1 MTTVLISGANRGL
14 GLEFVKQYVAEGAEV
29 IAGCRNPGSAKE
41 LKAALGAKGCVYAL
55 DVADPGCIDE
65 FAQKVGSRPIDILVA
80 NAGVYGGQR
89 QTFDDIDY
97 DAWTHTFE
105 VNTFGPVRLAQAFAP
120 NVVAAKGK
128 LVAITSLMGSITDSS
143 GGYFAYRASKAA
155 LNSAFKGVAMA
166 LKDKGVITAVLHPGW
181 VQTDMGGQSA
191 PLTPEQSVTGM
202 RKVIEG
208 LGAADVGSFHDFS
221 GKVLPW

>member
-14 GLEFVKQYVAEGAEV
+14 GLEFVKQYAAGGAEV
-29 IAGCRNPGSAKE
+29 IAGCRDPGGARE
-41 LKAALGAKGCVYAL
+41 LKAALGGKGRVYAL

-65 FAQKVGSRPIDILVA
+65 FQTKVGSQPIDILVA

-89 QTFDDIDY
+89 QGFGDIDY
-97 DAWTHTFE
+97 DAWAHTFE

-120 NVVAAKGK
+120 NVAAAKGK

-143 GGYFAYRASKAA
+143 GGFFAYRASKAA

-166 LKDKGVITAVLHPGW
+166 LKPQGVITALLHPGW
-181 VQTDMGGQSA
+181 VATDMGGKSA

-202 RKVIEG
+202 RQVIDG
-208 LGAADVGSFHDFS
+208 LSEADIGSFRDYS